1 MIRYLNIDSALLERY
16 TVSAPY
22 KAGAGIGVLK
32 FAHAHNRA
40 SAVFLRTF
48 PHIQI
53 MVGRAG
59 ASKDAPGSCATGYAN
74 PVRLTTSVI
83 GVPCGEFSKFAH
95 EDVTMATTLTQT
107 HPKIDVIHGKAV
119 TSSLAVAEY
128 FCKQHKNVI
137 QKIQTLECSVE
148 FTELNFQPS
157 DYTDCT
163 GRKLPCYQITR
174 DGFAFLAMGF
184 TGKRAARFKEAYIN
198 AFNLME
204 KSLSGA
210 DASDTGRKT
219 WVKSSLE
226 HYVAALRRNAALR
239 DAEKTLTEALQKLR
253 DAHTC
258 EAAEDAL
265 KDAQNMMVS
274 LSTEKGIIQPV
285 HIDDVLPEVVDRVE
299 CRNQGLEKSR
309 TLMTGIDE
317 LDAKTGGM
325 EPGDL
330 IFIAARPSMGKTEL
344 ALDII
349 DKVTEQGRGVLLFTM
364 EMANIQIGERM
375 VSAAG
380 GMPVSRLKSVSNFGD
395 EDWARFIKG
404 VELMTG
410 RNIWMVDQANL
421 TIDEICATTKHHL
434 IKHPETAL
442 VVVDYLGLIKTRTT
456 GRHDLAVGEIS
467 KGLKGLA
474 KSGGFPLIA
483 LSQLS
488 RSVESRPN
496 KRPMNSDLKNSGE
509 IEADADIIL
518 MLYRDEVYNPDT
530 QARGIAE
537 INITKQRNGSLGTIY
552 RRFYNGHF
560 LPVDQESAQ
569 VLSTPMQPS
578 RPRRYSNKRTDS
590 SKMERFF

>member
-1 MIRYLNIDSALLERY
+1 MTSPVWRNDDLE
-16 TVSAPY
+16 
-22 KAGAGIGVLK
+22 GAVIGA
-32 FAHAHNRA
+32 F
-40 SAVFLRTF
+40 FLR
-48 PHIQI
+48 
-53 MVGRAG
+53 
-59 ASKDAPGSCATGYAN
+59 
-74 PVRLTTSVI
+74 
-83 GVPCGEFSKFAH
+83 
-95 EDVTMATTLTQT
+95 
-107 HPKIDVIHGKAV
+107 
-119 TSSLAVAEY
+119 
-128 FCKQHKNVI
+128 
-137 QKIQTLECSVE
+137 
-148 FTELNFQPS
+148 
-157 DYTDCT
+157 
-163 GRKLPCYQITR
+163 
-174 DGFAFLAMGF
+174 
-184 TGKRAARFKEAYIN
+184 
-198 AFNLME
+198 
-204 KSLSGA
+204 GA
-210 DASDTGRKT
+210 DHEVMDILATLPADVFSVRAYRDIYTGICRQARVSGVIDPVLLCNEMPELAPVITDTGRKT

-226 HYVAALRRNAALR
+226 HYVTALRRNAALR
-239 DAEKTLTEALQKLR
+239 DAEKTLNEALQKLR

-265 KDAQNMMVS
+265 KDAQNMMAS

-285 HIDDVLPEVVDRVE
+285 HIDDVLPEVVERIE

-330 IFIAARPSMGKTEL
+330 VFIAARPSMGKTEL

-349 DKVTEQGRGVLLFTM
+349 DKVTEQGHGVLLFTM

-380 GMPVSRLKSVSNFGD
+380 GMPVSRLKSVAHFED
-395 EDWARFIKG
+395 EDWARFSQG
-404 VELMTG
+404 VGRMTG

-488 RSVESRPN
+488 RGVESRPN

-569 VLSTPMQPS
+569 VLSTPMQQPQ
-578 RPRRYSNKRTDS
+578 PRRYSNKRTDS